1 MAFGV
6 NGKDITVNRF
16 DYGVNLVWTF
26 KDVDGS
32 DFELSGYNVQFIIK
46 KEKYQD
52 DTHAIFE
59 TTVAGDGNKI
69 TIPLTE
75 EITSNPVDT
84 YHYALR
90 LVQDGVFVDTV
101 LSAKFIISCNTFES
115 EA

>member
-1 MAFGV
+1 MAFSI
-6 NGKDITVNRF
+6 NGFDITVNHF
-16 DYGVNLVWTF
+16 DFGVNLVWNF
-26 KDVDGS
+26 KKTDGNN
-32 DFELSGYNVQFIIK
+32 FNLSGYNVQFIIK

-52 DTHAIFE
+52 DGNAIFN
-59 TTVAGDGNKI
+59 TVVVGDGNKI

-75 EITSNPVDT
+75 EITKNPVDT

-90 LVQDGVFVDTV
+90 LIKDGVFVNTV